1 MELKMNQGFNHLEG
15 TFFDEKDGILL
26 IAKKI
31 EGEK

>member
-1 MELKMNQGFNHLEG
+1 MNQGFNYLEG
-15 TFFDEKDGILL
+15 IIFDEKDGILL